1 MQITEEVK
9 GIEIKSGWQTR
20 TKGYFRSETCFGL
33 SFMRGVHNSCER
45 GGFESI
51 GEGILFLLLFD
62 FHKKV
67 GQNERRVVD
76 FISRVGMEK
85 WKVERN

>member
-1 MQITEEVK
+1 
-9 GIEIKSGWQTR
+9 
-20 TKGYFRSETCFGL
+20 
-33 SFMRGVHNSCER
+33 MRGVHNSCER

-51 GEGILFLLLFD
+51 REGILFLLLFD

-67 GQNERRVVD
+67 GQNERGVVD
-76 FISRVGMEK
+76 FITRVGMEK